1 MKNIESLILNK
12 KLILKG
18 ETVGVAVSGGSDSM
32 CLLHLLNS
40 LKEKLGF
47 NVVAINVDHNLRE
60 NSASDSLFVKN
71 YCEKNGIKLYAY
83 SLNIAKLCE
92 EKRLTVEQGAREGRY
107 KVFKKLVEKGEVNKI
122 ALGHHMQDQ
131 AETILLNI
139 FRGAG
144 LSGACGMELI
154 RDGVYIRP
162 MLYTSKAEIKA
173 YLTYNEIPFV
183 EDETNLQNDF
193 ARNYIRNMVMPLIRS
208 KWSNA
213 DAMITNFGE
222 ICKQDDEFIFDL
234 IDNRAI
240 MLEREGVVK
249 IATSYFTKPNSIVF
263 RLILKALKV
272 IGASTNVDR
281 KHLQMIKNMT
291 IESENGTKI
300 SLPNGV
306 SVIKEYNFITI
317 TNKKLKPK
325 QKSWKMQKGVFDI
338 PNIGIMEVIAT
349 RKLNVEDYHNLVD
362 VKKLPK
368 NGVWRFKKDGDMFTK
383 FGGGT
388 KSLNEFLID
397 KKVPQRLR
405 NFIPV
410 FAVDNEILIIAG
422 IEISPK
428 VKIDETTK
436 SAYGINLIRF

>member
-1 MKNIESLILNK
+1 MKNIETLIVKNK
-12 KLILKG
+12 MILPG

-32 CLLHLLNS
+32 CLLHLLNV
-40 LKEKLGF
+40 LKDKLNF
-47 NVVAINVDHNLRE
+47 NVVAINIDHNLRE
-60 NSASDSLFVKN
+60 NSANDSAFVKN
-71 YCEKNGIKLYAY
+71 YCEKNDIKLYAY
-83 SLNIAKLCE
+83 SLDVNKICE
-92 EKRLTVEQGAREGRY
+92 EKHLTVEQGAREARY
-107 KVFKKLVEKGEVNKI
+107 KTFKKLVDKGIVNKI

-131 AETILLNI
+131 TETILLNI

-154 RDGVYIRP
+154 RDGIYIRP
-162 MLYTSKAEIKA
+162 LLKTSKAEIKA

-193 ARNYIRNMVMPLIRS
+193 ARNYIRNMIMPLIRT

-213 DAMITNFGE
+213 DSTISKFGD
-222 ICKQDDEFIFDL
+222 ICREDNDYIFDQ
-234 IDNRAI
+234 IDDRAI
-240 MLEREGVVK
+240 LFEREGVVK
-249 IATSYFTKPNSIVF
+249 IATSYFTKSNSIVF

-272 IGASTNVDR
+272 INASTNVDR
-281 KHLQMIKNMT
+281 KHLKMVKDMT
-291 IESENGTKI
+291 LESENGTKI

-306 SVIKEYNFITI
+306 SVIKEYNFITL

-325 QKSWKMQKGVFDI
+325 QRTWKMAKGVFDI
-338 PNIGIMEVIAT
+338 PNIGVMEIVQT
-349 RKLNVEDYHNLVD
+349 RKLNIDDYHNLVD
-362 VKKLPK
+362 AKKLPK
-368 NGVWRFKKDGDMFTK
+368 DGVWRFKKEGDVFTK

-410 FAVDNEILIIAG
+410 FAKDNEVLIVAG
-422 IEISPK
+422 LEISKK
-428 VKIDETTK
+428 VKVDEETK
-436 SAYGINLIRF
+436 TAYGINLVRF